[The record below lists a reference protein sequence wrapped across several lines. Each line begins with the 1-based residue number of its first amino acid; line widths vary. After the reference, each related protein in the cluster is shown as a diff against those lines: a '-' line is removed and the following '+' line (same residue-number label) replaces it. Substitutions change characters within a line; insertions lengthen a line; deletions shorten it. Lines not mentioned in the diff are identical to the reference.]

1 MSNEE
6 KSKVPPKAGGRGTR
20 FQAAMD
26 EAAAALNTSV
36 GFDWRLL
43 RDDIRGSQA
52 HARMLA
58 AVGLISAQESEQ
70 IVTGL
75 EQVAGELERGERPFD
90 PALEDVHMNV
100 ESRLI
105 ELIGDAGRRL
115 HTARSRN
122 DQVATDLRLH
132 ALAAITAIVTGIDRA
147 RVVLCR
153 RAREHASTL
162 LPGYTHLQ
170 RAQAVTL
177 GHHLLA
183 YAEMLGRDRSRFL
196 DAARRA
202 AICPLGAGALAGTSL
217 PIDRERTSA
226 DLGFTAPARNSLD
239 AVSDRDFCAEIAFAC
254 ALLGVH
260 LSRLGEEL
268 VLWSTTEF
276 GFVRL
281 GEGHCSGS
289 SLMPQKRNPDIAE
302 LMRAKPGR
310 LIGDVVALLT
320 VVKGLALAYN
330 KDLQETQE
338 PFYDA
343 VDNTRLVLE
352 VLPRLLEKLEFD
364 GERMRSAANDPALGA
379 TRSGGAPGARRRP
392 VPPRPR
398 DRGQAGAPRRAAWRF
413 LARPAR
419 SRAGSGSAR
428 AAHRGAASAEPRPRG
443 CGTGAP
449 RGTRPRSGH
458 ARGPAP
464 GRRAQGPGLRATVM
478 LWAGTLMLEGG
489 YADARRRVG

>member
-1 MSNEE
+1 
-6 KSKVPPKAGGRGTR
+6 
-20 FQAAMD
+20 
-26 EAAAALNTSV
+26 
-36 GFDWRLL
+36 
-43 RDDIRGSQA
+43 
-52 HARMLA
+52 
-58 AVGLISAQESEQ
+58 
-70 IVTGL
+70 L

-289 SLMPQKRNPDIAE
+289 SLMPQKRNPDIAD

-379 TRSGGAPGARRRP
+379 TDLAEHLVREG
-392 VPPRPR
+392 VPFRHAHEIVGKLVRHAEQLGVSLR
-398 DRGQAGAPRRAAWRF
+398 DLPEAE
-413 LARPAR
+413 LARVAPELHIAALQVLSPAR
-419 SRAGSGSAR
+419 AVAGRALPG
-428 AAHRGAASAEPRPRG
+428 
-443 CGTGAP
+443 
-449 RGTRPRSGH
+449 
-458 ARGPAP
+458 GPAP
-464 GRRAQGPGLRATVM
+464 AQVM
-478 LWAGTLMLEGG
+478 LEVQRLAAELKGLG
-489 YADARRRVG
+489 YELP

>member
-1 MSNEE
+1 MTEQD
-6 KSKVPPKAGGRGTR
+6 KTKTIAPKAGGRGAR
-20 FQAAMD
+20 FATAMD
-26 EAAAALNTSV
+26 DAAAALNASV
-36 GFDWRLL
+36 DFDRRLL
-43 RDDIRGSQA
+43 REDARGSQA

-58 AVGLISAQESEQ
+58 AVGLISADDAKQ
-70 IVTGL
+70 IVAGL
-75 EQVAGELERGERPFD
+75 DQVVGEFERGERTMD

-100 ESRLI
+100 ENRLI

-122 DQVATDLRLH
+122 DQVATDLRLY
-132 ALAAITAIVTGIDRA
+132 ALSSAAAIVVAIDKA
-147 RVVLCR
+147 RVALCR
-153 RAREHASTL
+153 RAREHTATL

-183 YAEMLGRDRSRFL
+183 YAEMLSRDRGRFL

-202 AICPLGAGALAGTSL
+202 SECPLGSGALAATSL
-217 PIDRERTSA
+217 PINREQTTDS
-226 DLGFTAPARNSLD
+226 LGFATPTRNSLD
-239 AVSDRDFCAEIAFAC
+239 AVSDRDFCAELAFAC
-254 ALLGVH
+254 AQLGVH

-320 VVKGLALAYN
+320 VSKGIALAYN

-343 VDNTRLVLE
+343 IETTRLVLE
-352 VLPRLLEKLEFD
+352 VLPRLIAGLEFNA
-364 GERMRSAANDPALGA
+364 ERMKEAANDPALGA
-379 TRSGGAPGARRRP
+379 TDLAEHLVREGLPF
-392 VPPRPR
+392 
-398 DRGQAGAPRRAAWRF
+398 RRAHEIVGKLVRHAEQMGVSIRDVPEHDLPQIAPELT
-413 LARPAR
+413 LAALQSLSPRTAVAG
-419 SRAGSGSAR
+419 RAVIG
-428 AAHRGAASAEPRPRG
+428 
-443 CGTGAP
+443 
-449 RGTRPRSGH
+449 
-458 ARGPAP
+458 GPAP
-464 GRRAQGPGLRATVM
+464 SQVTREVQRLAAELKGL
-478 LWAGTLMLEGG
+478 G
-489 YADARRRVG
+489 YEV